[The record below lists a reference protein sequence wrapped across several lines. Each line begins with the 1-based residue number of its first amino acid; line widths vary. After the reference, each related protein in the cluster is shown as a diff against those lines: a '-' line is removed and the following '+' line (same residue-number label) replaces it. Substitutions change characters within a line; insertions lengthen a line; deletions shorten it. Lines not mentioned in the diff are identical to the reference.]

1 MGAKHRIDMT
11 GQTFGALT
19 VVRYSHTNLRGR
31 SVWVC
36 QCSCGIECQ
45 SIGPALRRG
54 LKRSCGASIHRSRDK
69 KPRSEW
75 LSQTPTYLSWI
86 RLRAR
91 CNDPKNQK
99 YPKYGGRG
107 IKVCDRWQ
115 SSFSNFLADMGER
128 PGREFTIERKEVD
141 GDYEPENCIW
151 LPAKDQG
158 RNKTCSVYVEYEGHE
173 VLLLDLC
180 AELGLD
186 RNRTYQ
192 RLKLGW
198 PLEKAISSPVR
209 KTAKYR
215 KSPKNSASASAVID
229 NADTAL
235 TSPDQET
242 IST

>member
-11 GQTFGALT
+11 GQTFGFLT
-19 VVRYSHTNLRGR
+19 VVRYSHTGPRWR

-36 QCSCGIECQ
+36 RCSCGVECQ
-45 SIGPALRRG
+45 ARGASLRRG
-54 LKRSCGASIHRSRDK
+54 LVRSCGASMHWPRPAK
-69 KPRSEW
+69 KPRTEW
-75 LSQTPTYLSWI
+75 LSSRPTYLTWN
-86 RLRAR
+86 RLKAR
-91 CNDPKNQK
+91 CNNPKNHK
-99 YPKYGGRG
+99 FPHYGGRG

-115 SSFSNFLADMGER
+115 SSFANFLADMGER

-141 GDYEPENCIW
+141 GDYEPDNCIW

-198 PLEKAISSPVR
+198 SLEKAISTPVK

-215 KSPKNSASASAVID
+215 KSPRNLDGIGPT
-229 NADTAL
+229 DT
-235 TSPDQET
+235 T
-242 IST
+242 